1 MDHKDSTEN
10 LKFRDQGTSLHYPS
24 VVKRKICS
32 VHWDLL
38 LKAQTVTEV

>member
-1 MDHKDSTEN
+1 MYKTV
-10 LKFRDQGTSLHYPS
+10 KRRDQGKSLHYPS
-24 VVKRKICS
+24 VKRKIYA

>member
-10 LKFRDQGTSLHYPS
+10 LKFRDQGKSLHYPS
-24 VVKRKICS
+24 VKRKICL